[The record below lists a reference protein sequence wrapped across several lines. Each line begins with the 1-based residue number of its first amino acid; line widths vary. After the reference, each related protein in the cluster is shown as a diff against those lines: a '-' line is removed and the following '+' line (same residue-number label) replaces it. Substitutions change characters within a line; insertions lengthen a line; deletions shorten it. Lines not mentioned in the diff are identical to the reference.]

1 MLTPEE
7 IQKEK
12 EYLNKVITVLK
23 QEIAKFDEKVKFYA
37 ENIQEQM
44 SYAWDKTN
52 RLSDTEFV
60 YALANI
66 QKRSVYAGNAN
77 KKVRSYTQMLDSAYF
92 ARIDFEDYESKEI
105 WPIYIGIASLSQDN
119 EFYVYDWRAPISS
132 MFYNYEVGEASYEI
146 STGEKISGKITLKR
160 QYKIVGEEIKEVF
173 DTDLQII
180 DNVLKG
186 ILSSNASHKMR
197 NIVTTIQKEQNQ
209 IIRKNNADIFVV
221 QGPAG
226 SGKTSIAMH
235 KIAYLLYSE
244 RDKITNSNVMILS
257 PNDIFNNYISDVL
270 PEIGE
275 DNVVQGTFIE
285 FAKSYINEFN
295 FATKIEDAYEIIYAS
310 KEKRNLKKLEEIK
323 FKYDPAYINIID
335 EFIRQNK
342 FEMFDLD
349 EIKINDQTL
358 ISIENMKKI
367 AYTIPAS
374 NESVYLEGKRAIEK
388 IYLKAEQ
395 ISKKHLTLEKLRK
408 QAIDNLSKL
417 KLKVAILY
425 KKLFSDKNAFISLAE
440 NVLAKL
446 GRDKNE
452 YNLGNIFDIS
462 IKSLNED
469 RLEFQDITPFM
480 YFKSRIIGIS
490 PNKTLKYVLIDEAQD
505 YSLAQYKIFSM
516 LFKNSNITLLG
527 DLNQSILPFNKH
539 DDYKNII
546 NSLSS
551 RKQSPVVEEFNLSK
565 TYRSTYEIN
574 EFAKKVISENNNY
587 SQIERHGDDVA
598 IIQQSTFNPV
608 PILDEAVKLKQKY
621 NTVAIICKNNE
632 EILYY
637 KKQFETYEQSRKFRI
652 VTKNDNVFVEDK
664 IMIIPS
670 YLSKGLEFDA
680 VIISNANA
688 DYYDIEEKNLLYVV
702 LTRALHKLEV
712 YYSGEITKLISL

>member
-367 AYTIPAS
+367 AYTLPAS

-417 KLKVAILY
+417 KLKVAIFY

-440 NVLAKL
+440 NVLATL

-712 YYSGEITKLISL
+712 YYSGEITRLISL